1 MKAGL
6 SCCQQ
11 GQTFVLRIGPALLAA
26 RTRIPAECAA
36 MRTIGIATA
45 FERIEFHR
53 QTDKPGGVF
62 DAHNIGIVQG
72 LRIRDRVVRLTVA
85 VRISSLQYFFLSSLR
100 LIPSKVRA
108 PRLRF
113 VFIEWS
119 DPVESSPFRI
129 VHSAE
134 TQSRRW
140 CQERKRRGR
149 HILEHA
155 ERFEDRLIRGSEPQP
170 RGS

>member
-1 MKAGL
+1 MLPAGASL
-6 SCCQQ
+6 C
-11 GQTFVLRIGPALLAA
+11 LRIGPALLAA

-36 MRTIGIATA
+36 MRTTGIATE
-45 FERIEFHR
+45 FERIELHR

-72 LRIRDRVVRLTVA
+72 LRFRDRVVRLTVA
-85 VRISSLQYFFLSSLR
+85 VRISSLQYYFISSLR

-113 VFIEWS
+113 VFIGWS

-129 VHSAE
+129 VHSVE

-155 ERFEDRLIRGSEPQP
+155 GRFEDRPIRGSEP
-170 RGS
+170 